1 MTFAMIVEL
10 SMSGL
15 LAATLIYCA
24 VLERRL
30 AALRNGQDGLKETIG
45 ELNSAIVT
53 AGASMRMLKSAAADA
68 GELLD
73 ERLGRARALSDELSV
88 VVASGERIADR
99 IVSGTSIAQPRK
111 PAKPNAQSSGA
122 QQTMPANLSN
132 RLDALRNVR

>member
-1 MTFAMIVEL
+1 MTFSMIVEL

-30 AALRNGQDGLKETIG
+30 AALRSGQDGLKETIG
-45 ELNSAIVT
+45 ALNSAIVT

-68 GELLD
+68 GEILD
-73 ERLGRARALSDELSV
+73 DRLGRARALSDELSV

-99 IVSGTSIAQPRK
+99 IVSGMNTPAPRK
-111 PAKPNAQSSGA
+111 MTKSSGGQNA
-122 QQTMPANLSN
+122 MPATLSN